1 MVTPEFDHRATSDM
15 RRVYPTEPEIS
26 ANQRRIE
33 KLGLEYDE
41 LVAVAENEEMT
52 EAMQARLN
60 ELETA
65 MEALKGE
72 PVYDPADIAAGGAFV
87 SLGFDGG
94 LRVERGFIRKA
105 DEAPVV
111 AVRGR
116 ETL

>member
-1 MVTPEFDHRATSDM
+1 
-15 RRVYPTEPEIS
+15 
-26 ANQRRIE
+26 
-33 KLGLEYDE
+33 LEYDE

-60 ELETA
+60 ELEAAIET
-65 MEALKGE
+65 LKGA

-105 DEAPVV
+105 DETPAPV
-111 AVRGR
+111 RT
-116 ETL
+116 ETEQATKTLPPCPRSWWPNSPRTARPHCATR